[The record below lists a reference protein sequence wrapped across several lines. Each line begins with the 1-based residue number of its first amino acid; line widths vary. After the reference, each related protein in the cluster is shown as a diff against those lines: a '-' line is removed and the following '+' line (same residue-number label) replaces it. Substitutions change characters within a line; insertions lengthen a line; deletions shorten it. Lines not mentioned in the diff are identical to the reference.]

1 MKKKK
6 HEQIIKDYEKSKQK
20 HLESLATK
28 ILKNDERTSYLKS
41 KYIND
46 NFLNLF

>member
-1 MKKKK
+1 MKHKK
-6 HEQIIKDYEKSKQK
+6 HDKVVKDYEKSKQK

-28 ILKNDERTSYLKS
+28 ILKNDERNSYLKS

-46 NFLNLF
+46 NFLKLF